1 MDIIALLVIFFA
13 GILLQSF
20 LFSRYAFYKLDYK
33 CEFSMKEAHVGD
45 ELFLVETVHNRKFLP
60 VPWLKVDIHS
70 SKWLDYAGTKSVIT
84 QENRRVTSNF
94 FLKGYQKVT
103 RYWKLTCLKR
113 GIFTIDEVTL
123 ISGDLLGYSGVSVP
137 ITVGATI
144 VVYPDTINLEEMFIN
159 TNYLQGDTIVKRWII
174 DDPFITAGTREYTP
188 HDPMNR
194 IHWPSTAKQGRLM
207 VRKNDFTSRLKMS
220 IILNIQS
227 IEYEYDKVV
236 YKERIEIGIR
246 VVATLLDRALRM
258 GMPVRF
264 ATNGCTI
271 DERQKVIFTN
281 EASGKEHVGEIM
293 KILSKLELRNV
304 KDFELFMAD
313 VMGHMENNEV
323 ILITSYINEG
333 ICEIVRTISRYN
345 NIVKL
350 FILDKFVD
358 HGKLPG
364 DIETYIFSGDIK
376 AT

>member
-1 MDIIALLVIFFA
+1 MDVIALLVIFFA

-60 VPWLKVDIHS
+60 VPWLKADIHS
-70 SKWLDYAGTKSVIT
+70 SRWLDYAGTKSVIA

-94 FLKGYQKVT
+94 YLKGYQRVT

-113 GIFTIDEVTL
+113 GVFTIDEVTL

-137 ITVGATI
+137 VTVGATI
-144 VVYPDTINLEEMFIN
+144 AVYPDMIDLEKMFIN
-159 TNYLQGDTIVKRWII
+159 TNYLQGDTIVKRWIV

-194 IHWPSTAKQGRLM
+194 IHWPATAKQGRLM

-227 IEYEYDKVV
+227 IEYEYDNVV

-246 VVATLLDRALRM
+246 VAATLLDRALRM

-264 ATNGCTI
+264 ATNGCTV

-293 KILSKLELRNV
+293 KMLAKLELRNV

-313 VMGHMENNEV
+313 IMGHMENNEV
-323 ILITSYINEG
+323 ILITSYINDG
-333 ICEIVRTISRYN
+333 ICEIARSISRHS

-358 HGKLPG
+358 LGKLPG
-364 DIETYIFSGDIK
+364 DIETYIFSGNIK
-376 AT
+376 IT